1 MILTVLSVTAAS
13 SVLSDEI
20 SRGYSASFN
29 KNKNLS
35 HVFKLTDSSGKISYS
50 ASIPDE
56 FIQIEKIV
64 IATPPSQE
72 HIEDTRQRH
81 DKLKTAAVELGDAR
95 EKREAI
101 REGKE
106 TKRLQRLALL
116 NQSRP
121 PVIYQRNVYVSY
133 PYWLRKRHSHGGHHQ
148 PKKPVHLPANTHRT
162 SRLALPASSF
172 SPMFHR

>member
-1 MILTVLSVTAAS
+1 MILTVLLVTATGTVFA
-13 SVLSDEI
+13 DEF
-20 SRGYSASFN
+20 SRAYSASFKQN
-29 KNKNLS
+29 KDLP
-35 HVFKLTDSSGKISYS
+35 HVFKLTDNNGKVTYSS
-50 ASIPDE
+50 SIPDE

-64 IATPPSQE
+64 IAAPPSE
-72 HIEDTRQRH
+72 KHIEDTRQRH
-81 DKLKTAAVELGDAR
+81 DKLKTAASELAIAR

-101 REGKE
+101 REEKE
-106 TKRLQRLALL
+106 TKRLQRLALI

-121 PVIYQRNVYVSY
+121 PVIYQRNTYPGY

-148 PKKPVHLPANTHRT
+148 INKPVHLPARTHRS